1 MRKFTDIFIQRP
13 VLAIVVSLL
22 ILVLGFRGLESLQV
36 RQFPVLTN
44 TVITIA
50 TAYPGAS
57 SDLVEGFITSP
68 IEQAISGADG
78 VDYVTSSSVQGL
90 STITVYV
97 QLGFDSNAA
106 FTEIMSKISAV
117 QGNLPSQS
125 NQPVLTKT
133 TGDQTDL
140 MYIGYSSSTLI
151 PEQITDYITRVV
163 QPKLQTIPGVAQ
175 AEILGA
181 KVFAMRIWLDP
192 RRMAALNVS
201 MTDLA
206 QALQTNNFQSAAG
219 AIKGDYIQ
227 IPITATTDAQS
238 TEAFKNLVVKSVDG
252 SIIRLQDIARV
263 QLGSEDY
270 NSSVLFNGKKA
281 IFVGI
286 KASPSANPLT
296 VISEVRKALPDL
308 AKVYPP
314 ALQAKVVYDATDYI
328 RSSMTKVIETIFE
341 ATAIVVIVI
350 FFSLGS
356 LRSVLIPVVTIP
368 LSLVGMC
375 FLMLILGYSLNLLTL
390 LAMVLAIGMV
400 VDDAIVVVENIHR
413 HIENG
418 LTPFKAAIK
427 GAREI
432 ATAVISMTIT
442 LAAVYAPIGFMQ
454 GITGAL
460 FTEFAFSLAGA
471 VIVSGIVALTLSPM
485 MCSKL
490 LIPEHDNNHRLA
502 NFIDRQYERLSSAY
516 ENKLS
521 GVLANRTA
529 LVMLIVVVFFSCF
542 YLFRNTNSELAPTED
557 QGAIF
562 VSATAPQYAN
572 INYTEAYTNLF
583 QKIYSSFS
591 STEDTFVINGFGTPN
606 VAFSAMILKPWNQR
620 KQTQAEVLAPLQNKM
635 NEVAGLQTV
644 AFPLSPLP
652 GGGSGLPIQFMVTSI
667 LPYPQLFEASQKL
680 LAAAQKSGLFIFID
694 NSLKYNQPELT
705 IDIDRDKAADLGLNM
720 QDLGTALSIALG
732 GGDINRFALYGR
744 SYKVIPQLQQ
754 IYRLSPDELN
764 TIYIPVGPNETQ
776 IPLST
781 LVTLHKNSQPNALT
795 HFNQLNAATIQGV
808 MMPGKTMGEG
818 LQFLQE
824 QAQKILP
831 EGMTYD
837 FAGQSRQY
845 INEGAALMLT
855 FFLSLIIIYLVLAAQ
870 FESFRDPLIILISVP
885 LSICGALIPLNL
897 GLASINIYTEI
908 GLITLIGLISKH
920 GILMVEFANQL
931 QVEQGLSIQEA
942 ILKSARLRLRPII
955 MTTAA
960 MILGV
965 IPLLLSTGAG
975 AVSRFDIGLVIASGM
990 LIGTLF
996 TLFVVPTMYTFL
1008 AKKHEPLPEV
1018 DWPQ

>member
-1 MRKFTDIFIQRP
+1 MKKFTDIFICRP

-44 TVITIA
+44 TVITI
-50 TAYPGAS
+50 TTSYPGAS
-57 SDLVEGFITSP
+57 SDLIEGFITSP
-68 IEQAISGADG
+68 LEQAISGADG
-78 VDYVTSSSVQGL
+78 VDYVTSSSVQGI

-117 QGNLPSQS
+117 QGSLPAQA
-125 NQPVLTKT
+125 NQPVLTKA

-140 MYIGYSSSTLI
+140 MYIGYSSTTLS

-181 KVFAMRIWLDP
+181 KVFAMRIWLNP
-192 RRMAALNVS
+192 TRMAALNVS
-201 MTDLA
+201 MADIA
-206 QALQTNNFQSAAG
+206 QALQANNFQSAAG
-219 AIKGDYIQ
+219 TIKGDYIQ
-227 IPITATTDAQS
+227 IPITAVTDAQS
-238 TEAFKNLVVKSVDG
+238 VAAFDNLVVKSIDG
-252 SIIRLQDIARV
+252 SLIRLQDIARV
-263 QLGSEDY
+263 QLGSQDY
-270 NSSVLFNGKKA
+270 DSSVLFNGKKA

-286 KASPSANPLT
+286 KASPTSNPLT
-296 VISEVRKALPDL
+296 VINAVRKALPDL

-328 RSSMTKVIETIFE
+328 RSSMEKVIETIFE
-341 ATAIVVIVI
+341 ATGIVVIVI

-356 LRSVLIPVVTIP
+356 FRSVFIPVVTIP
-368 LSLVGMC
+368 LSLIGMC

-400 VDDAIVVVENIHR
+400 VDDAIVVVENIYR
-413 HIENG
+413 HVENG

-490 LIPEHDNNHRLA
+490 LIADIHNHRLA
-502 NFIDRQYERLSSAY
+502 GYIDEKYERLSQFY
-516 ENKLS
+516 ETKLS
-521 GVLANRTA
+521 GVLANRSA
-529 LVMLIVVVFFSCF
+529 IVILIIVVFSSCF
-542 YLFRNTNSELAPTED
+542 YLFRNTSSELAPTED

-583 QKIYSSFS
+583 QKIYNSFP
-591 STEDTFVINGFGTPN
+591 STEDTFAINGFGAPS

-620 KQTQAEVLAPLQNKM
+620 TQTQNEVLPILQNKM

-652 GGGSGLPIQFMVTSI
+652 GGGSGLPVQFMVTSI

-680 LAAAQKSGLFIFID
+680 LDAAKKSGLFIFID
-694 NSLKYNQPELT
+694 NSLKYNQPQLI
-705 IDIDRDKAADLGLNM
+705 IDVNRDKAADLGLDM
-720 QDLGTALSIALG
+720 QDLGSTLAIALG

-744 SYKVIPQLQQ
+744 SYQVIPQLQQ
-754 IYRLSPDELN
+754 VYRLTPDQLN
-764 TIYIPVGPNETQ
+764 TLYIPVGPNQTQ

-781 LVTLHKNSQPNALT
+781 IVSLRKASQPNALT

-831 EGMTYD
+831 AGMTYD

-845 INEGAALMLT
+845 VNEGAALMVT

-931 QVEQGLSIQEA
+931 QAEQGLSIQEA

-990 LIGTLF
+990 LVGTLF

-1018 DWPQ
+1018 D